1 MEVTEHRPKLV
12 SFRALAFHGENKG
25 QANGAE
31 DWTLALTQ
39 EINLGLAVPMVPGAL
54 LQAVVKIDLRAK
66 SINPHTSALSNSA
79 EFSATY
85 EAKFD
90 CPSDVT
96 EEELSFRI
104 EQEPYQYM
112 LVSQTFPLAMTHF
125 RRELQSMGLDARSLP
140 LGL

>member
-25 QANGAE
+25 QANGADE
-31 DWTLALTQ
+31 WTLDLTQ
-39 EINLGLAVPMVPGAL
+39 EINLGFAVPMVPGAP

-66 SINPHTSALSNSA
+66 SKNTSSLIDSA
-79 EFSATY
+79 EFSALY

-96 EEELSFRI
+96 EDEISFWF

-112 LVSQTFPLAMTHF
+112 LVSQAFPLAMTHF
-125 RRELQSMGLDARSLP
+125 RRELQSMGFDARSLP

>member
-25 QANGAE
+25 QANGTGA
-31 DWTLALTQ
+31 WTLELAQ
-39 EINLGLAVPMVPGAL
+39 EINLGLAVPMVPSAP

-66 SINPHTSALSNSA
+66 SVNTSASNDSA

-96 EEELSFRI
+96 EESLSFWI

-112 LVSQTFPLAMTHF
+112 LVSQAFPLAMTHF
-125 RRELQSMGLDARSLP
+125 RRELQSMGFDARSLP

>member
-25 QANGAE
+25 QANGTDE
-31 DWTLALTQ
+31 WTLEWAQ
-39 EINLGLAVPMVPGAL
+39 EINLGLAVPMVPGAP

-66 SINPHTSALSNSA
+66 STNTNTSALNDSV

-96 EEELSFRI
+96 EEALSSWF

-112 LVSQTFPLAMTHF
+112 LVSQAFPLAMTHF